1 MSTIESESHKSLSTK
16 SPDNLVEAGTQVEQP
31 RPGEASAQ
39 PEQAELKIR
48 VIKLKSVLLG
58 NDGIYIQYTWVEGGN
73 PNPNVSYT
81 LPLGMVQEM
90 VQRGVCIFSEGFDDS
105 QGSNVEENLVKLRE
119 FVKDQEKL
127 RREREREKGLD
138 LLAETASELSFPV
151 SKNPTEV
158 AGVPGVSTGDQSSEA
173 FTSPETDTV
182 AAQAPEQE
190 PDSGRIEAQQTDSS
204 EQEPDSDGI
213 EARINDILKNEN
225 CYARLKLMQDFL
237 ISNEFQRSSVSPAYI
252 QLIANAILTI
262 VDQGIQSQGLQFVNC
277 FLMEAHACLGIL
289 DKAIDNTESIQ
300 TPEQLKEEVEKL
312 NKAIG
317 MESIQIAEQLKERL
331 TELFIRIKDEVAK
344 FGDLVSSIQNTDSIY
359 NTLSNII
366 EPNSLSFLKLI
377 YQKIT
382 AARSQVD
389 GIIKEVF
396 AEPFDQWV
404 QANIDRINGIESS
417 ILQEVNEGE
426 IDQDLEKFEKLRQRY
441 NESSSGLSEGKW
453 SEYYSIKGKYI
464 VLKEDVLI
472 KQSRLN
478 EDQQYLSG
486 NDLRIDAVL
495 TELNNK
501 LERARS
507 LISKLDKIIDFQ
519 IP

>member
-58 NDGIYIQYTWVEGGN
+58 NDGINIQYTWVEGGN

-158 AGVPGVSTGDQSSEA
+158 AGVPGVSTG
-173 FTSPETDTV
+173 PETDAV
-182 AAQAPEQE
+182 AAQTQTDSSEQE

>member
-73 PNPNVSYT
+73 PDASYTYT
-81 LPLGMVQEM
+81 LPLGKVQEM

-204 EQEPDSDGI
+204 EQEPDSDSI
-213 EARINDILKNEN
+213 EARINDILIKIKDLRNEE
-225 CYARLKLMQDFL
+225 CYLGLGLIKDFL
-237 ISNEFQRSSVSPAYI
+237 TSGEFESSSVSPEYI
-252 QLIANAILTI
+252 KLIANAILTI
-262 VDQGIQSQGLQFVNC
+262 VNRGILFEGLQFVNN
-277 FLMEAHACLGIL
+277 FLMEYPACLDI
-289 DKAIDNTESIQ
+289 
-300 TPEQLKEEVEKL
+300 L

-344 FGDLVSSIQNTDSIY
+344 FGDLVSSIQNISIY
-359 NTLSNII
+359 SSSTPSQII
-366 EPNSLSFLKLI
+366 GQDNLSFLKLI

-382 AARSQVD
+382 AASSQVD
-389 GIIKEVF
+389 EIIKEVF
-396 AEPFDQWV
+396 ATPLYEWI
-404 QANIDRINGIESS
+404 QANITRINEIARPILDKVDENTIAEDLRELRELRESHYQS
-417 ILQEVNEGE
+417 
-426 IDQDLEKFEKLRQRY
+426 R
-441 NESSSGLSEGKW
+441 SGLS
-453 SEYYSIKGKYI
+453 SEDRSKCNSIKTRNQELKNKLSKI
-464 VLKEDVLI
+464 VLILDNYNQNLSFI
-472 KQSRLN
+472 N
-478 EDQQYLSG
+478 EVSTES
-486 NDLRIDAVL
+486 NTML
-495 TELNNK
+495 T
-501 LERARS
+501 RVRS
-507 LISKLDKIIDFQ
+507 LLSNDNLDRIINFKI
-519 IP
+519 P

>member
-1 MSTIESESHKSLSTK
+1 MSVESPELTN
-16 SPDNLVEAGTQVEQP
+16 NLVKEEKRAEQP
-31 RPGEASAQ
+31 RSGEASAQ

-58 NDGIYIQYTWVEGGN
+58 NDGINIQYTWVEGGN

-158 AGVPGVSTGDQSSEA
+158 AGVPGVSTG
-173 FTSPETDTV
+173 PETDAV

-204 EQEPDSDGI
+204 EQEPDSDSI
-213 EARINDILKNEN
+213 EARINDILIKIKDLRNEE
-225 CYARLKLMQDFL
+225 CYLGLGLIKDFL
-237 ISNEFQRSSVSPAYI
+237 TSGEFESSSVSPEYI
-252 QLIANAILTI
+252 KLIANAILTI
-262 VDQGIQSQGLQFVNC
+262 VNRGILFEGLQFVNN
-277 FLMEAHACLGIL
+277 FLMEYPACLDI
-289 DKAIDNTESIQ
+289 
-300 TPEQLKEEVEKL
+300 L

-344 FGDLVSSIQNTDSIY
+344 FGDLVSSIQNISIY
-359 NTLSNII
+359 SSSTPSQII
-366 EPNSLSFLKLI
+366 GQDNLSFLKLI

-382 AARSQVD
+382 AASSQVD
-389 GIIKEVF
+389 EIIKEVF
-396 AEPFDQWV
+396 ATPLYEWI
-404 QANIDRINGIESS
+404 QANITRINEIARPILDKVDENTIAEDLRELRELRESHYQS
-417 ILQEVNEGE
+417 
-426 IDQDLEKFEKLRQRY
+426 R
-441 NESSSGLSEGKW
+441 SGLS
-453 SEYYSIKGKYI
+453 SEERSKCNSIKTRN
-464 VLKEDVLI
+464 KE
-472 KQSRLN
+472 
-478 EDQQYLSG
+478 
-486 NDLRIDAVL
+486 LR
-495 TELNNK
+495 NK
-501 LERARS
+501 LSKIESILDNYNQSLSFIDEVSTESNRMLTRVRS
-507 LISKLDKIIDFQ
+507 LLFDYNLDQIINFKI
-519 IP
+519 P

>member
-39 PEQAELKIR
+39 PEQEKREKVR

-58 NDGIYIQYTWVEGGN
+58 NDGINIQYTWVEGGN

-158 AGVPGVSTGDQSSEA
+158 AGVPGVSTG
-173 FTSPETDTV
+173 PETDAV
-182 AAQAPEQE
+182 AAQTQTDSSEQE

-213 EARINDILKNEN
+213 ESRINDILKNEN

-237 ISNEFQRSSVSPAYI
+237 TSGEFEISSVSPEYI

-262 VDQGIQSQGLQFVNC
+262 VDQGIQSQGLQFVNYFLTEYYAYAC
-277 FLMEAHACLGIL
+277 FDIL
-289 DKAIDNTESIQ
+289 DKAIGMGSTQ
-300 TPEQLKEEVEKL
+300 T
-312 NKAIG
+312 
-317 MESIQIAEQLKERL
+317 AEQLKERL
-331 TELFIRIKDEVAK
+331 TELFTRIRDQVVQ
-344 FGDLVSSIQNTDSIY
+344 FDYLVRNIWDTSSPYSTPSE
-359 NTLSNII
+359 II
-366 EPNSLSFLKLI
+366 GQDNLSFLKLI

-382 AARSQVD
+382 ERGSLVNE
-389 GIIKEVF
+389 IIKEVF
-396 AEPFDQWV
+396 AEPFNQWV
-404 QANIDRINGIESS
+404 EANIARIKQIPKSV
-417 ILQEVNEGE
+417 LQKVDEGK
-426 IDQDLEKFEKLRQRY
+426 IAQDLERLEELKASYDR
-441 NESSSGLSEGKW
+441 SSSGLSEGKW
-453 SEYYSIKGKYI
+453 SEYDSIKAKY
-464 VLKEDVLI
+464 K
-472 KQSRLN
+472 
-478 EDQQYLSG
+478 
-486 NDLRIDAVL
+486 DLRGDLSNIESIL
-495 TELNNK
+495 TNYNQDLSWNGPDIYKVSTEYKTEYNNI
-501 LERARS
+501 LTSIES
-507 LISKLDKIIDFQ
+507 LLSKLDQIIDFRIQ
-519 IP
+519 